1 MTTNQK
7 NRNSKAQFKV
17 RSKGIMQRVATLVV
31 CLLVVFSLA
40 MVSQGELLGHRLG
53 GVAEKVQKTD
63 SDTLRVMADG
73 TCVVNTTELAAD
85 ISGFAG
91 KVPLEIYVKNNR
103 IVNVKAL
110 DNAESKEF
118 FGRASVLLDK
128 WKGKTLDEARQMQV
142 DAVSGATYS
151 SNAIIGNMECG
162 IDYASR
168 KLAQSSGSSSVDRYG
183 AFDASLKNMLGLVVV
198 LMAAVLPLFV
208 RKRWYLVCQQILNVG
223 VLGLWCGAF
232 LSYSSMIGYAAHGIV
247 LTTSAIG
254 LVMLFTAFVYPLFD
268 KKHHYC
274 TFVCPLG
281 SLQQLAGRTVN
292 YKFTMKRRTV
302 QRLDIFRQV
311 LWAFLVLLI
320 WSGVWSGWVDYEP
333 FSAFIFQ
340 SASWVAIAIATVFV
354 ALSFVVARPYC
365 RFVCPTGTLFRL
377 SQTSK

>member
-1 MTTNQK
+1 
-7 NRNSKAQFKV
+7 
-17 RSKGIMQRVATLVV
+17 MQRVATLAV

-40 MVSQGELLGHRLG
+40 MVSQGELLGHCLG
-53 GVAEKVQKTD
+53 GVAEEVRKTD
-63 SDTLRVMADG
+63 SDTLRIMADG

-162 IDYASR
+162 IDYANR

-208 RKRWYLVCQQILNVG
+208 RKRWYLVCQQMLNVG

-268 KKHHYC
+268 NKHHYC

-292 YKFTMKRRTV
+292 YKFAMKQRTV

>member
-53 GVAEKVQKTD
+53 GVAEEVRKTD
-63 SDTLRVMADG
+63 SDTLRIMADG

-91 KVPLEIYVKNNR
+91 KVPLEIYVKDNR
-103 IVNVKAL
+103 IVNVKAQ

-292 YKFTMKRRTV
+292 YKFAMKQRTV

-320 WSGVWSGWVDYEP
+320 WSGVWSGWVDNEP